1 VIVNGSRTEYS
12 LQVHQAS
19 GIVATQA
26 ACSFDDAIV
35 LTHDRAATEDQTLDQ
50 IAHAVLDR
58 SIRFGV

>member
-1 VIVNGSRTEYS
+1 MIVNGSRTEYS

-26 ACSFDDAIV
+26 VCSFDDAIV